1 MKARRCRPAILG
13 RSLRATLG
21 GPIESADGLIARKL
35 DDREAIAAQ
44 FSQTPADQ
52 WRQQRTLKD
61 IDRGVVAGLDQL
73 LVTPKSRRRV
83 GVEIADPDKP
93 PSKMALL
100 PALKNGEIT
109 PEEYNR
115 QKTEEIAPVWGNT
128 GLAGEE
134 L

>member
-1 MKARRCRPAILG
+1 
-13 RSLRATLG
+13 
-21 GPIESADGLIARKL
+21 
-35 DDREAIAAQ
+35 
-44 FSQTPADQ
+44 
-52 WRQQRTLKD
+52 
-61 IDRGVVAGLDQL
+61 
-73 LVTPKSRRRV
+73 
-83 GVEIADPDKP
+83 
-93 PSKMALL
+93 MALL